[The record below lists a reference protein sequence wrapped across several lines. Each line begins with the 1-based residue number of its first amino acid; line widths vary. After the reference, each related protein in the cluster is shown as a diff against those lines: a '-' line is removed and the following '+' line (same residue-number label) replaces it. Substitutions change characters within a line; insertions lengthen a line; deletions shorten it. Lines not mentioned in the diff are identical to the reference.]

1 MSKTKRIIA
10 AVTAAIITATSSSLI
25 SVFADENGGSDFG
38 FVSSGAKTETD
49 NNETVISEAQL
60 YDKLGQLLKDG
71 DSLKYGEALYT
82 TGTPDGEKWTKDFYE
97 QRVEFYGEEF
107 LAKYIV
113 NGEFL
118 RDKVVSDMA
127 EITSKE
133 GNSELNAAAEDINE
147 YMRSNG
153 ISGYTFVQ
161 TIGGTEKKL
170 LIVFDGF
177 LDKIKS
183 YVAEK
188 GIDESLVE
196 YSQSRD
202 DVIVPDK
209 TNEEKTAAQKYG
221 DAIAE
226 YMADNDIQGVVSR
239 SVPDEKLSI
248 GFHGDHEAQLRAYIS
263 EIGLDKSGI
272 PYEFEQLPD
281 FIDLSES
288 VATVKIMDISGDVIL
303 VKPVDGS
310 WELKSADKFTLSAKQ
325 LPVDITPKTGMKLE
339 ITYNGG
345 ILETY
350 PAMFGNIQK
359 ITVVTETDTD
369 KGSTLPDFGTG
380 GLWSNPENSDFILK
394 NMTLND
400 VIELSK
406 KGNDL
411 DWNDFKG
418 YNGKDVGSGQYIW
431 EYKFDDGY
439 VLRVIGVTDKKP
451 DYILLSRNNDKGI
464 DIRTEDIKE
473 YIASSATPVSEI
485 SENSELKE
493 TAEDINEYMRS
504 NGISGSTHVHEDDG
518 VEKIFITYDGFF
530 EKIQAYVVGTGVDE
544 NLVVYQQSQD
554 HATGSD
560 KSGNDKSDE
569 DIDFTKGAKTMT
581 LDDVK
586 EIAKKK
592 AKITWSDFAD
602 FKGEWSSTDRYSHM
616 CSFEL
621 EDGYYLLVEGN
632 PPEALDVIRLY
643 HKDDPDFIDLR
654 YHNVDKYI
662 GEQFLKELKNMSEE
676 ELQAFFS
683 AKNMTEEKG
692 FKAWTKETAPKA
704 LDNYF
709 LTFLVKLPAS
719 FTDKNGNTV
728 INETADIKELSKMA
742 DDNSFD
748 EQLNSFLG
756 SLDVNI
762 CDQFALS
769 GHFIYRSEGS
779 GDAKVYRRY
788 IAFSVNG
795 TVGSKFTRDEANQML
810 ASALNYIQFSPQ
822 FAGFEYESKIP
833 RFGADDKG
841 TLKGDAN
848 NDGQVDLADA
858 VLIMQCLANPDK
870 YVLSAEGRANA
881 DIDGDGVTVG
891 DAQSIQKRLLNIIDY
906 ITDLD
911 TIRTMISD
919 YIADQMIH
927 ITVVPKEKMPE
938 QFADKYVFVK
948 WNAPISDGLSYDN
961 FLIKNYI
968 DQSLIK
974 NIPYDI
980 DDDSELNKLCEK
992 LYLYVLENNIS
1003 AGVHKSKDKVV
1014 VEYNW
1019 FYKDV
1024 REKIETFIKDNSIDP
1039 ESVIIYELE

>member
-10 AVTAAIITATSSSLI
+10 AVTAAIITATSSSLM
-25 SVFADENGGSDFG
+25 SVFADENGGSDLG
-38 FVSSGAKTETD
+38 FVSSGAKAETD

-82 TGTPDGEKWTKDFYE
+82 AGTPDGEKWTKEFYE
-97 QRVEFYGEEF
+97 QRVDFYGEEF

-127 EITSKE
+127 EITTKE
-133 GNSELNAAAEDINE
+133 NNSGLKATAEDINE

-153 ISGYTFVQ
+153 ISGFTYVREVDGVERIF
-161 TIGGTEKKL
+161 ISY
-170 LIVFDGF
+170 DGF
-177 LDKIKS
+177 FEKIKAYVVDTGVDESFIVYQQSEDYAIVSDKSENDKSAEESCLKAYAKDISDFLLRSGIAGDAFVRDDKVVVTYSAYEDKIKT
-183 YVAEK
+183 YIREK
-188 GIDESLVE
+188 GVDES
-196 YSQSRD
+196 
-202 DVIVPDK
+202 VIVYEAGKNVAD
-209 TNEEKTAAQKYG
+209 TSEE
-221 DAIAE
+221 
-226 YMADNDIQGVVSR
+226 
-239 SVPDEKLSI
+239 
-248 GFHGDHEAQLRAYIS
+248 
-263 EIGLDKSGI
+263 
-272 PYEFEQLPD
+272 
-281 FIDLSES
+281 
-288 VATVKIMDISGDVIL
+288 
-303 VKPVDGS
+303 
-310 WELKSADKFTLSAKQ
+310 
-325 LPVDITPKTGMKLE
+325 
-339 ITYNGG
+339 
-345 ILETY
+345 
-350 PAMFGNIQK
+350 
-359 ITVVTETDTD
+359 
-369 KGSTLPDFGTG
+369 
-380 GLWSNPENSDFILK
+380 
-394 NMTLND
+394 
-400 VIELSK
+400 
-406 KGNDL
+406 
-411 DWNDFKG
+411 
-418 YNGKDVGSGQYIW
+418 
-431 EYKFDDGY
+431 
-439 VLRVIGVTDKKP
+439 DKK
-451 DYILLSRNNDKGI
+451 S
-464 DIRTEDIKE
+464 T
-473 YIASSATPVSEI
+473 
-485 SENSELKE
+485 LKE
-493 TAEDINEYMRS
+493 TAENINEYMRS

-554 HATGSD
+554 HATGTD
-560 KSGNDKSDE
+560 KSENDKSEE
-569 DIDFTKGAKTMT
+569 DIDFTKGTKAMT

-592 AKITWSDFAD
+592 SKITWSDFAD
-602 FKGEWSSTDRYSHM
+602 FKCEWSSTDRYTHM
-616 CSFEL
+616 GRFEL
-621 EDGYYLLVEGN
+621 EDGYYLLVQGN

-683 AKNMTEEKG
+683 EKNMTEEKG
-692 FKAWTKETAPKA
+692 FKAWTKETAPRA

-719 FTDKNGNTV
+719 FTDKNGNEI
-728 INETADIKELSKMA
+728 INETADIKELSRMA
-742 DDNSFD
+742 EDNSFD

-788 IAFSVNG
+788 IVFSVNG

-833 RFGADDKG
+833 RYGADDKG

-870 YVLSAEGRANA
+870 YKLSAEGRANA

-891 DAQSIQKRLLNIIDY
+891 DAQNIQKRLLNIIDY

-919 YIADQMIH
+919 YIADQLIH

-938 QFADKYVFVK
+938 KFADKYVFVK

-992 LYLYVLENNIS
+992 LYLYVLENSIP

-1024 REKIETFIKDNSIDP
+1024 REKIEAFIKDNSIDP
-1039 ESVIIYELE
+1039 ESVIIDELE